1 MVPRASPT
9 GARRRPASPSVPRPP
24 SPVPRPPS
32 PRMPLF
38 VRSFVVSPFA
48 ENTYVLASGGEAALV
63 DPGTATRLERQ
74 SVEAYVEASG
84 LTVRHLLL
92 THAHIDH
99 VFGCHHF
106 AERYGKTAEHGGWQL
121 HPADAPLLANAVV
134 QGELFG
140 VRVDPPPAPAHPL
153 AAGDEVALG
162 DATFRVLHVPGH
174 SPGSV
179 AFYCEAEGVLIGGDV
194 LFAGSI
200 GRTDLWQGSLDV
212 LLASIRDEVL
222 TLPDDTT
229 VYAGHGPST
238 TVGAERRTNP
248 FLRDL

>member
-1 MVPRASPT
+1 MAERSRERT
-9 GARRRPASPSVPRPP
+9 GGRCPACTRPLSS
-24 SPVPRPPS
+24 SPVP
-32 PRMPLF
+32 LT
-38 VRSFVVSPFA
+38 VQSFVVSPFA
-48 ENTYVLASGGEAALV
+48 ENTYVLSSNGEAAIV
-63 DPGTATRLERQ
+63 DPGTASRAERQ
-74 SVEAYVEASG
+74 AVEAYIEAAG

-92 THAHIDH
+92 THGHLDH
-99 VFGCHHF
+99 VFGCAHF
-106 AERYGKTAEHGGWQL
+106 ARRFPEAEHGGWQM
-121 HPADAPLLANAVV
+121 HPADGPLLQNAVV

-140 VRVDPPPAPAHPL
+140 VRVDPPPPPAHGL

-162 DATFRVLHVPGH
+162 DVALRVLHVPGH

-179 AFYCEAEGVLIGGDV
+179 AFYSAADGILIGGDV
-194 LFAGSI
+194 LFQGSI

-222 TLPDDTT
+222 TLPDDTV
-229 VYAGHGPST
+229 VYSGHGPKT